1 MALIII
7 ADDDEL
13 VVELVR
19 LALQAEGHVVG
30 ALPDGMTVQ
39 KVVEL
44 KQPDLVILD
53 CSMPNRSGL
62 DALLDIRKSPTAYRT
77 RVLMLT
83 ARQGR
88 TDDDLA
94 IRAGANDYLRKPFDH
109 DQLVA
114 RVAAL
119 LDQAVA
125 NDRNGREP
133 LRMV

>member
-19 LALQAEGHVVG
+19 QALQAEGRVVG
-30 ALPDGMTVQ
+30 ALPDGMTVK

-88 TDDDLA
+88 TDEDLA

-109 DQLVA
+109 DQLVT

-125 NDRNGREP
+125 HDRTERDP

>member
-19 LALQAEGHVVG
+19 HALQAEGHVVG

-53 CSMPNRSGL
+53 CSMPKRSGL

-88 TDDDLA
+88 TDEDLA

-119 LDQAVA
+119 LDQAVV
-125 NDRNGREP
+125 NDRTDRDP